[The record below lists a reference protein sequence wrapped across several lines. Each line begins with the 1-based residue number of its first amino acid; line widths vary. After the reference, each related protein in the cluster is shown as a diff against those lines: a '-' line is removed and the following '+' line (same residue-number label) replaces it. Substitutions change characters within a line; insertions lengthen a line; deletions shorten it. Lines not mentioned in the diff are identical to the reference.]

1 MPVNSKKGKFVCP
14 GGWAVFSFCLMM
26 GRIRMEIGKRH
37 RKKTSWKGSGK
48 NKKEAQQ
55 KLLRFFL
62 GLLRGFVKMLKIRL
76 AGQAVAGP
84 PIIARLFAFLSF

>member
-1 MPVNSKKGKFVCP
+1 LGFCKKLS
-14 GGWAVFSFCLMM
+14 VFLFSEKAQKY
-26 GRIRMEIGKRH
+26 R
-37 RKKTSWKGSGK
+37 KGSGK

-55 KLLRFFL
+55 RLLRFFR

>member
-1 MPVNSKKGKFVCP
+1 MSDDGQNQNGNREKTSKKDIV
-14 GGWAVFSFCLMM
+14 
-26 GRIRMEIGKRH
+26 ERH
-37 RKKTSWKGSGK
+37 RGK
-48 NKKEAQQ
+48 IKKEAQQ